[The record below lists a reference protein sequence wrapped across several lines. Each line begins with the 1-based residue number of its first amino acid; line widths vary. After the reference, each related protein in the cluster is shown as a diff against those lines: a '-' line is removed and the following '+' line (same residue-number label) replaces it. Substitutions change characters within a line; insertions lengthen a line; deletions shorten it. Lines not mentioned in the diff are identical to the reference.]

1 MATPAPN
8 FAAIVSLSQ
17 LVAAGLTG
25 HFGALGA
32 IRIAITPRWI
42 AGLCVMAL
50 GVYLARKPQ

>member
-8 FAAIVSLSQ
+8 FAAIVPPGRFV
-17 LVAAGLTG
+17 VAAAID
-25 HFGALGA
+25 HFGILGA
-32 IRIAITPRWI
+32 IRTAITARRI